1 MVETDGYQEISR
13 QEYERKT
20 RNWEYKFCF
29 IPHQCLETGKWLWLK
44 NAYRGEK
51 RRRHD
56 MAIFTEYK
64 WMAKDQFIKLRL
76 LELV

>member
-44 NAYRGEK
+44 MHIVVRKGV
-51 RRRHD
+51 D
-56 MAIFTEYK
+56 MIWLF
-64 WMAKDQFIKLRL
+64 L
-76 LELV
+76 LSTSGWLKINLLN